1 MWGYSDNLFSKSI
14 SFVMLAISLFTFLFL
29 IESASSQDI
38 YEWTDEKG
46 VKHYSN
52 TEAGVPE
59 KYRNKSNTVEFKG
72 NYNVGSEP
80 DYNYYENADEII
92 NTFQET
98 GQVYKIPFTAY
109 EGGARRI
116 IVPVTINSTVT
127 AQLAIDTGSP
137 GMIISEG
144 LAKKLGLYENDS
156 GMLMS
161 VASGIGGQV
170 AVMRTI
176 IDKVQMGGATE
187 NFVPAIITSSMS
199 NAFEGLIG
207 MDFMANYSI
216 SIDNVNNIMIL
227 QQNPVGSDLPAGHS
241 KNWWRKSFAEFRSY
255 QKEWQRIKDLIN
267 DWERKSRLNIDMT
280 DNDVKK
286 LKNLAIWQYQESSK
300 LLQRLERYAQ
310 QNNVPQNWRN

>member
-1 MWGYSDNLFSKSI
+1 MWGVRNIILQRSINFILIILSVLTVLIFLDPAYSL
-14 SFVMLAISLFTFLFL
+14 
-29 IESASSQDI
+29 DI

-46 VKHYSN
+46 VKHFSN

-59 KYRNKSNTVEFKG
+59 QYRNKSNSVEFKG
-72 NYNVGSEP
+72 NYNITSEP
-80 DYNYYENADEII
+80 DYNYYENTDETI

-109 EGGARRI
+109 EGAARRI

-310 QNNVPQNWRN
+310 QNNVPQKWRN

>member
-1 MWGYSDNLFSKSI
+1 MWGVRNIILLRSINFILIVLSVLTLLIFLDPVYSL
-14 SFVMLAISLFTFLFL
+14 
-29 IESASSQDI
+29 DI

-59 KYRNKSNTVEFKG
+59 KYRKKSNSVEFEG
-72 NYNVGSEP
+72 NHNVGSEP
-80 DYNYYENADEII
+80 EYNSYENADEII
-92 NTFQET
+92 NTYQGT
-98 GQVYKIPFTAY
+98 GQFYKIPFTAY

-116 IVPVTINSTVT
+116 IVPVTINNTVT
-127 AQLAIDTGSP
+127 AQLALDTGSP

-176 IDKVQMGGATE
+176 IDEVQMGGATE
-187 NFVPAIITSSMS
+187 SFVPAIITSSMS

-216 SIDNVNNIMIL
+216 SIDNVNNFIIL
-227 QQNPVGSDLPAGHS
+227 QQNPRSSNLPAGHS
-241 KNWWRKSFAEFRSY
+241 KNWWRRSFAEFRSY
-255 QKEWQRIKDLIN
+255 QKEWQRVSDLIN

-286 LKNLAIWQYQESSK
+286 LKNLDIWQYHESSK

>member
-1 MWGYSDNLFSKSI
+1 MWGVRNIILQRSINFILIILSVLTVLIFLDPAYSL
-14 SFVMLAISLFTFLFL
+14 
-29 IESASSQDI
+29 DI

-46 VKHYSN
+46 VKHFSN
-52 TEAGVPE
+52 TEARVPE
-59 KYRNKSNTVEFKG
+59 QYRNKSNSVEFKG
-72 NYNVGSEP
+72 NYNVVSEP
-80 DYNYYENADEII
+80 DYNYYENTDEII

-98 GQVYKIPFTAY
+98 EQVYKIPFIAY

-216 SIDNVNNIMIL
+216 SIDNVNNFIIL

-241 KNWWRKSFAEFRSY
+241 KNWWRRSFAEFRTY

>member
-1 MWGYSDNLFSKSI
+1 MWEYSDNLFPKSI

-59 KYRNKSNTVEFKG
+59 KYRNKSNSVEFEG
-72 NYNVGSEP
+72 NHNVGSEP
-80 DYNYYENADEII
+80 EYNSYENADEII

-216 SIDNVNNIMIL
+216 SIDNVNNIIIL
-227 QQNPVGSDLPAGHS
+227 QQNPGGSDLPAGHS
-241 KNWWRKSFAEFRSY
+241 KNWWRRSFAEFRSY
-255 QKEWQRIKDLIN
+255 QKEWQRISDLIN

-286 LKNLAIWQYQESSK
+286 LKNLAVWQYQESSK

>member
-1 MWGYSDNLFSKSI
+1 MWGYSDNLFPKSI

-29 IESASSQDI
+29 IGSSSSQNI

-59 KYRNKSNTVEFKG
+59 QYRNKSNTVEFEG
-72 NYNVGSEP
+72 NYNVVSEP
-80 DYNYYENADEII
+80 DYNYYENTDEII

-109 EGGARRI
+109 EGAARRI

-170 AVMRTI
+170 TVMRTI

-216 SIDNVNNIMIL
+216 SIDNVNNFIIL
-227 QQNPVGSDLPAGHS
+227 QQNPGGSDLPAGHS